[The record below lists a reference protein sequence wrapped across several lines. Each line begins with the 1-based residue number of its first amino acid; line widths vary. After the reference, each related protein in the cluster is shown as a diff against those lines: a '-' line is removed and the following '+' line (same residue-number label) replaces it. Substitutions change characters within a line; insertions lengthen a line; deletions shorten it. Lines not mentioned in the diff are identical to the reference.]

1 MLSTYKES
9 VNNVAEYSIIHVGIV
24 PSSALY
30 SPTEGNTQDLL
41 SCLMMKHK
49 EVGSFPFPHPTH
61 TFSLTHPPRH
71 ECSSSP
77 PLQSHI

>member
-9 VNNVAEYSIIHVGIV
+9 VIIGIDVAEYSIIHVGIV

-30 SPTEGNTQDLL
+30 SPTEGNTQDLP

-49 EVGSFPFPHPTH
+49 EVKFSRHLVVFLFPFPPILSPSHSP
-61 TFSLTHPPRH
+61 
-71 ECSSSP
+71 SSS
-77 PLQSHI
+77 